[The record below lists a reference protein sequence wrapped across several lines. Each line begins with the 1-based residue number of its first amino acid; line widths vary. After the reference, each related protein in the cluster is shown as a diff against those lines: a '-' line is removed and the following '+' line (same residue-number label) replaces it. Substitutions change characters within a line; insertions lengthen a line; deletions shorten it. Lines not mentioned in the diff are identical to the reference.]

1 MNFTILIAEDQYLIK
16 EGLKSVISD
25 NDDMELINEEIGQ
38 PQNWVENISRIKP
51 KVFITDHQSYQ
62 RINTELPALL
72 KEISSFTNILII
84 SDDQVPSSIRTIIDS
99 GVKGFL
105 TKHCKPDEIR
115 ESLAAINLGNRF
127 YCQEVMALLLDH
139 ESSKSPAPNL
149 KELSEREH
157 EVLSLIGKGFT
168 SREISE
174 KLFISIHTVNSHRK
188 NLLRKLNMKSPAQ
201 LIVFALEHLP
211 MQG

>member
-105 TKHCKPDEIR
+105 TKHCKPDDIR
-115 ESLAAINLGNRF
+115 ESLAAINLGTRL